1 MLESMKHVPSSKTLF
16 MLTPVSGTIYTTGNK
31 SDREPTLTAFILAMA
46 EWEGQTV
53 YKGVRINTR

>member
-16 MLTPVSGTIYTTGNK
+16 MLTPMSGTVYTTGNK
-31 SDREPTLTAFILAMA
+31 SDREPTLTAFILATA

-53 YKGVRINTR
+53 YK